1 EDAADEIE
9 GARQRRHRQPRSAA
23 GAIDHRHRQP
33 RLQLDVAGGADVAE
47 ERECLDVAADEN
59 VLAVVDQLAGVA
71 VGERGGAPAEAGL
84 RLEHQHVRAVF
95 RQAGGCAQAGEAAA
109 DDDDVEG
116 RSSQVSSHC
125 LNAMIAWR
133 GRGTRARAVNTSWP
147 LRSIR
152 RSVSKYTALMIS
164 AATSRRRSSAGSA
177 SFAR

>member
-1 EDAADEIE
+1 
-9 GARQRRHRQPRSAA
+9 
-23 GAIDHRHRQP
+23 
-33 RLQLDVAGGADVAE
+33 
-47 ERECLDVAADEN
+47 CLDVAADEN

-71 VGERGGAPAEAGL
+71 VGERGGAPAESGL

-147 LRSIR
+147 LHSNAISR
-152 RSVSKYTALMIS
+152 RSGSVTTP
-164 AATSRRRSSAGSA
+164 AARSSTVHPCARRSSSG
-177 SFAR
+177 R